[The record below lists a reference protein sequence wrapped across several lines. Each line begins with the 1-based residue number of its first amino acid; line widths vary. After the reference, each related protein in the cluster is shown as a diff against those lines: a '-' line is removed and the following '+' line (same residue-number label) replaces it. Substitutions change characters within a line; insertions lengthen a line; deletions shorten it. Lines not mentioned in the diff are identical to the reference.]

1 MRIRKRLQHNQKHR
15 GMLTFEW
22 ILLFAVLTIGIV
34 GGVAVMR
41 DTVSLKYMQIG
52 GAVGSLNTSYS
63 VEQPTGLTHS
73 DMVVPAMSSTSSV
86 ITITPKEYK
95 Q

>member
-1 MRIRKRLQHNQKHR
+1 MKRKHR
-15 GMLTFEW
+15 GILTFEW
-22 ILLFAVLTIGIV
+22 VLLFAVLTIGIV
-34 GGVAVMR
+34 GGIAVMR

-63 VEQPTGLTHS
+63 VPEPTNLSNS
-73 DMVVPAMSSTSSV
+73 DLVVPDMSYTSSTV
-86 ITITPKEYK
+86 TITPKEYN